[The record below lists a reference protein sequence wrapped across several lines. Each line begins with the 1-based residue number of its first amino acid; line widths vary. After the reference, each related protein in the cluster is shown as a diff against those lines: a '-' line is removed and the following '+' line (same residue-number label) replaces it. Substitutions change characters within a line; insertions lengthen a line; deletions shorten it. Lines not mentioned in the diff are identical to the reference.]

1 VRSEVTSSG
10 VVPVL
15 LLALLVA
22 LLLVTLRVRGRA
34 RRITAV
40 LLVPVS
46 FAWVLFNG
54 RLEGPVLLDL
64 SQNHGVT
71 VADLLAVLGVLVAGV
86 VLVRRAEEP

>member
-1 VRSEVTSSG
+1 MRSEVTSSG

-22 LLLVTLRVRGRA
+22 LLLATLRGRGRA
-34 RRITAV
+34 RRTTAV

-64 SQNHGVT
+64 SQNHGIT
-71 VADLLAVLGVLVAGV
+71 VADLLAVLGILVAGV
-86 VLVRRAEEP
+86 VLARRAEEP